1 MKKELALSIL
11 FLIAMGSSAVY
22 AQTPTR
28 PSDPS
33 ATPDDSRETVSNTSL
48 SDAVLTARRYYESG
62 IASYNS
68 GKLDQAIEAF
78 KQASKSEPDNAQ
90 SHYMLG
96 MAYAK
101 SKAFKEAADSFKRAA
116 QLKPEWPDAHFRYG
130 MMSYVLGKKTQSAQE
145 YSKLVKLKSP
155 LANTLYRIINED
167 GSAAAKGE
175 SKTNKEPSPSK
186 ESQVDSALSTISSA
200 PPKPSPSPVP
210 SPSKEVPN
218 RTSIDSNS
226 SESNSPTTVGG
237 VSPSSLKRD
246 SNMEE
251 GSRKPA
257 SGNTEALAEIYR
269 VGVGDVL
276 DIRLLN
282 SSTPRSTLY
291 TVIDG
296 GFIDLP
302 VAGGPIAVA
311 GLTPDEIQTRIAM
324 ELKRRAV
331 EDGARVSVGVR
342 QYASH
347 AVVVTGL
354 VNNPGNKFLRR
365 EAVPLYVIMAE
376 AQARTD
382 AGRVAVMRAG
392 SAGLSMDLSDPASLN
407 ILVRPGDTI
416 SVTARPQEFYYIA
429 GRVNYTGQK
438 IYQPGITLLQ
448 AILSAGGTTRQN
460 INNVEVSRKGPD
472 GLLTTTKFSMKEIK
486 AGKIL
491 DPRLLPGDL
500 IDVRN

>member
-1 MKKELALSIL
+1 M
-11 FLIAMGSSAVY
+11 
-22 AQTPTR
+22 
-28 PSDPS
+28 
-33 ATPDDSRETVSNTSL
+33 
-48 SDAVLTARRYYESG
+48 LTARRYYESG
-62 IASYNS
+62 ITSYNS

-130 MMSYVLGKKTQSAQE
+130 MMSYVLGKKSQSAQE

-175 SKTNKEPSPSK
+175 SKTNKEISSSK
-186 ESQVDSALSTISSA
+186 EREVDSALSTITTA

-210 SPSKEVPN
+210 SPSNEVTNRPSVDPN
-218 RTSIDSNS
+218 SSGSNS
-226 SESNSPTTVGG
+226 ATPATG
-237 VSPSSLKRD
+237 VSPSSVNRD
-246 SNMEE
+246 TNTDE
-251 GSRKPA
+251 GLRKTA
-257 SGNTEALAEIYR
+257 SGDSLAEMYR

-296 GFIDLP
+296 GLIDLP
-302 VAGGPIAVA
+302 VAGGPVAVA
-311 GLTPDEIQTRIAM
+311 GLTPDEIQTRIAT

-354 VNNPGNKFLRR
+354 VSNPGTKFLRR

-382 AGRVAVMRAG
+382 AGRVALMRVG

-429 GRVNYTGQK
+429 GRVNYPGQK
-438 IYQPGITLLQ
+438 VFQPGITLMQ

-460 INNVEVSRKGPD
+460 INNVEVSRKGAD

-491 DPRLLPGDL
+491 DPRIMPGDL

>member
-1 MKKELALSIL
+1 MKKEFALSIL
-11 FLIAMGSSAVY
+11 FILAMASSVVY
-22 AQTPTR
+22 PQTPTSS
-28 PSDPS
+28 SDPT
-33 ATPDDSRETVSNTSL
+33 ATPQESRETVSNTSL
-48 SDAVLTARRYYESG
+48 SENVLTARRFYDSG
-62 IASYNS
+62 ITSYNS
-68 GKLDQAIEAF
+68 GRLDQAIEAF

-130 MMSYVLGKKTQSAQE
+130 MMSYVLGKKSQSAQE

-167 GSAAAKGE
+167 GDAAAKGE
-175 SKTNKEPSPSK
+175 SKTKKEASSSKEP
-186 ESQVDSALSTISSA
+186 QVEAALATVSTA
-200 PPKPSPSPVP
+200 PPSPLP
-210 SPSKEVPN
+210 SPSKEVSDRLDP
-218 RTSIDSNS
+218 NS
-226 SESNSPTTVGG
+226 SASNSPTTPAG
-237 VSPSSLKRD
+237 VIPSSPKGD
-246 SNMEE
+246 SNSNE
-251 GSRKPA
+251 GVLKPA
-257 SGNTEALAEIYR
+257 SGSETLAGIYR

-291 TVIDG
+291 TVVDG
-296 GFIDLP
+296 GLIDLP

-311 GLTPDEIQTRIAM
+311 GLTPDEIQTRIAT

-354 VNNPGNKFLRR
+354 VNNPGTKFLRR

-376 AQARTD
+376 VQARTD
-382 AGRVAVMRAG
+382 AGRVALMRAG
-392 SAGLSMDLSDPASLN
+392 SAGLSMDLSDPAALN

-429 GRVNYTGQK
+429 GRVNYPGQK
-438 IYQPGITLLQ
+438 LYQPGITLLQ

-460 INNVEVSRKGPD
+460 TNNVEVSRKGPD

-491 DPRLLPGDL
+491 DPRIMPGDL